1 MTKIFREFPEAVI
14 FLCYFLLMAAKE
26 SRRKRRWAKNLNFA
40 HQFSAMYDKKSN
52 KPKPAQEKL
61 TPLSE
66 IGEFGLI
73 DRLTSKIKIY
83 NPQTRK
89 GVGDDA
95 AVIDMKGKLLLL
107 STDLLIEGIHFDLTY
122 TPLKHLGYKAVAAN
136 VSDIAAMNGTALQVT
151 VSIAVSSRFSVEAL
165 EELYSGILLACE
177 RYRVDLVGGDSSSS
191 TRGLAISIT
200 VTGEAEA
207 QEITYRNG
215 AKAGDLICVSGDL
228 GSAYIGLL
236 ALEREKKVFEANPA
250 MQPELTGF
258 DYQVGRQLRPEARTD
273 IVKLLKGAGIK
284 PTAMIDI
291 SDGLASEI
299 LHLCKQS
306 GIGCKLSEEK
316 IPIDP
321 GTRELALEFNMIPS
335 VAALSGGE
343 DYELLFT
350 LSQTDYDKVKELS
363 GITIIGHMTEASE
376 GKFMITPDGNKV
388 EITAQG
394 WDGFK

>member
-1 MTKIFREFPEAVI
+1 
-14 FLCYFLLMAAKE
+14 MAAKE
-26 SRRKRRWAKNLNFA
+26 SRRIKEGKTRIFVHYLDSMYEKKN
-40 HQFSAMYDKKSN
+40 S
-52 KPKPAQEKL
+52 KPKPVQEKL

-66 IGEFGLI
+66 LGEFGLI
-73 DRLTSKIKIY
+73 DRLTSKVQVY
-83 NPQTRK
+83 NPQTLK

-95 AVIDMKGKLLLL
+95 AVIDMKGRLLLL
-107 STDLLIEGIHFDLTY
+107 STDLLVEGIHFDLTY
-122 TPLKHLGYKAVAAN
+122 TPLKHLGYKAIAVN
-136 VSDIAAMNGTALQVT
+136 VSDIAAMNGTARQVT
-151 VSIAVSSRFSVEAL
+151 VSMAVSSRFSVEAL

-177 RYRVDLVGGDSSSS
+177 RYKVDLVGGDSSSS
-191 TRGLAISIT
+191 TRGLSLSVT
-200 VTGEAEA
+200 VTGEADA
-207 QEITYRNG
+207 NEITYRSG
-215 AKAGDLICVSGDL
+215 AKTGDLVCVSGDL

-236 ALEREKKVFEANPA
+236 ALEREKKVYEANPS

-291 SDGLASEI
+291 SDGLASEM

-306 GIGCKLSEEK
+306 GTGCKLFEEK

-321 GTRELALEFNMIPS
+321 GTRELALQFNIIPS

-350 LSQTDYDKVKELS
+350 ISQADYEKVKELS
-363 GITIIGHMTEASE
+363 EITIIGHMTGPAE
-376 GKFMITPDGNKV
+376 GKFMVTPEGTKV
-388 EITAQG
+388 EIKAQG